1 MTLPPS
7 ITKLTRLAV
16 LDLAE
21 NLFEDKNIYT
31 QPDPASLF
39 KYITNKPPKE
49 GKRTWQPKKPRTR
62 NFRLPSTE
70 ITVAPRRA
78 VLGSWGDD
86 ENNQN
91 TATGTEVPASKTV
104 PALNVPKPG
113 EGSKKSGANTP
124 ASATTS
130 PDTSNEFVISANKR
144 RLYRFKCVQN
154 IVLVDKLPCVMANLA
169 DDDVFL
175 LDNFDAMFVWVGY
188 YSDKREKEK
197 AIYFAQ
203 KITTEEAFGANTIVL
218 EGKQRYSRSLS
229 TDFWKAFGIANPKK
243 ISYIKNATET
253 DNQYLMKRLTQTK
266 LYRFSEDENDRL
278 NIVVLQGEPLSKTM
292 LDSVSCFVLDSI
304 SDVYVW
310 IGLYATMNCKSWA
323 ALKAEELAAHGT
335 DRNVNWTI
343 DGAET
348 WEFMEQF
355 YDWMDDSWDTAKAK
369 FYTRERSGSRSN
381 LTEEPSPKPTEV
393 PETITEE
400 PETPAG
406 DSDDDFDSMSSED
419 VSIIDSE
426 VSSVASGSPRSEMS
440 EVSQV
445 SELSE
450 LSSEEEPA
458 PPPKVASPRQDFP
471 SMPEVKSF
479 PTVDLKSRLRP
490 FEDAMENQEQIL
502 RRKRRHKMKDLPLE
516 YRLSAFISKPNQ
528 APGSPRDG
536 RTPTDTISEEPEEGG
551 ADIAGSLGATKST
564 TRLANPRRIAAPGRA
579 PTRNP
584 MRTVSLDHF
593 YIRLRFPN
601 DATIEK

>member
-1 MTLPPS
+1 LNSNQLMTLPPS
-7 ITKLTRLAV
+7 ITRLTRLAV

-21 NLFEDKNIYT
+21 NLFEDKNIYS
-31 QPDPASLF
+31 QPDPTSLF
-39 KYITNKPPKE
+39 KYIASKPPKE
-49 GKRTWQPKKPRTR
+49 GKRTWQPKKPRSR

-78 VLGSWGDD
+78 VLGSWEGE
-86 ENNQN
+86 ENAEKNAN
-91 TATGTEVPASKTV
+91 ATEVPPTKIL
-104 PALNVPKPG
+104 PALNAPKQAESG
-113 EGSKKSGANTP
+113 KKSSGTTP
-124 ASATTS
+124 GSSTTS

-154 IVLVDKLPCVMANLA
+154 IVLVDKLPCVLANLA

-175 LDNFDAMFVWVGY
+175 LDNFDSMYVWVGY
-188 YSDKREKEK
+188 NSDKREKEK

-203 KITTEEAFGANTIVL
+203 KITTEEAFGATTIIL

-229 TDFWKAFGIANPKK
+229 TNFWKAFGVENPKK

-266 LYRFSEDENDRL
+266 LYRFSEDEHDRL

-292 LDSVSCFVLDSI
+292 LDSVSSFVLDSI

-323 ALKAEELAAHGT
+323 ALKAEELAAHGN

-355 YDWMDDSWDTAKAK
+355 YDWMDDTWDTAKAK

-381 LTEEPSPKPTEV
+381 VTEEPSSKPTEM
-393 PETITEE
+393 PETIVEE
-400 PETPAG
+400 PETQTETAAEE
-406 DSDDDFDSMSSED
+406 SDNEFDNMSSED
-419 VSIIDSE
+419 VSIADSE

-450 LSSEEEPA
+450 EEPE
-458 PPPKVASPRQDFP
+458 PEPPKVSSPRQDFP
-471 SMPEVKSF
+471 SMPEVKSL
-479 PTVDLKSRLRP
+479 PAVDLRAKLKP
-490 FEDAMENQEQIL
+490 FEEAIENHEQVL

-516 YRLSAFISKPNQ
+516 YRLSAFISKPSQ
-528 APGSPRDG
+528 VPGSPRG
-536 RTPTDTISEEPEEGG
+536 RVPTDTIEEEPEDGA
-551 ADIAGSLGATKST
+551 ADIAGSLGAARPS

-584 MRTVSLDHF
+584 MRTVSVTS
-593 YIRLRFPN
+593 R
-601 DATIEK
+601 

>member
-21 NLFEDKNIYT
+21 NLFEDKNIYS

-39 KYITNKPPKE
+39 KYITNKPPRE

-62 NFRLPSTE
+62 HFRLPSTE
-70 ITVAPRRA
+70 VTVAPRRA

-91 TATGTEVPASKTV
+91 NTNAPEVPAAKTV
-104 PALNVPKPG
+104 PSLNVPKPSDSG
-113 EGSKKSGANTP
+113 KKSGQTTP
-124 ASATTS
+124 GSATTS

-175 LDNFDAMFVWVGY
+175 LDNFDSMFVWVGY
-188 YSDKREKEK
+188 NSDKREKEK

-203 KITTEEAFGANTIVL
+203 KITTEEAFGANIIIL

-229 TDFWKAFGIANPKK
+229 TDFWKAFGVANPKK

-381 LTEEPSPKPTEV
+381 LNEETSPKTTDV
-393 PETITEE
+393 PETIAEE
-400 PETPAG
+400 PETQPATPGTAAEDSG
-406 DSDDDFDSMSSED
+406 DEFDSMSTSED
-419 VSIIDSE
+419 VSIADSD
-426 VSSVASGSPRSEMS
+426 VSSVRSESPRSEMS

-445 SELSE
+445 SELSD
-450 LSSEEEPA
+450 LSSEEEPEA
-458 PPPKVASPRQDFP
+458 PPPKVSSPRQEFP
-471 SMPEVKSF
+471 SMPEIKSL
-479 PTVDLKSRLRP
+479 PSVDLKARLKP
-490 FEDAMENQEQIL
+490 FEDAMENQEQVL

-528 APGSPRDG
+528 APGSPRG
-536 RTPTDTISEEPEEGG
+536 RTPTETISEEPEEGA
-551 ADIAGSLGATKST
+551 ADIGSLGTTKPT

-584 MRTVSLDHF
+584 MRTVSAIKLFH
-593 YIRLRFPN
+593 
-601 DATIEK
+601 